1 MPNIILFES
10 INQFNYL
17 VQSLKPGT
25 SYLFKVRARNIYGYG
40 NFSNIVSMIPSAAP
54 AMMNEVNTTLSYP
67 YIYIN
72 FVPPFNN
79 GLNITSYSIQIY
91 SYRT

>member
-1 MPNIILFES
+1 M
-10 INQFNYL
+10 
-17 VQSLKPGT
+17 
-25 SYLFKVRARNIYGYG
+25 FKVRARNIYGYG

-67 YIYIN
+67 NININ

-79 GLNITSYSIQIY
+79 GQNITSYSIQIY
-91 SYRT
+91 SYIS